1 MDAVILK
8 KNTVVIS
15 QREIIIVQLLADG
28 NRTADIAKKMKLS
41 VRTMEANLDG
51 LRNKFDAKTL
61 PQLVAIFLKNQFI
74 K

>member
-15 QREIIIVQLLADG
+15 QKEIIIVQMLADG
-28 NRTADIAKKMKLS
+28 NRTADIAKKLKLS
-41 VRTMEANLDG
+41 VRTIEANLDS